1 VISLYSKESFLN
13 GEDLFF
19 IAKTNTST
27 TLKVLVYSINRDK
40 YIYYDFDD
48 EIWKESAS
56 TSFTEY
62 SNASSYMD
70 EGTERFLI
78 VRVPKRFF
86 SKPDF
91 VKIRVENTSDTL
103 DFQEKIVIYG
113 EALPLEAE
121 KINVYGQLFDAYGN
135 PLVGESVVFSVVNE
149 TTYYDNSLYS
159 SMNAFTSTDA
169 NGRFSIYLNR
179 RYNYVLTLPRLSYSK
194 LLKIKDVPSSVGAV
208 EVSFDPA
215 VC

>member
-1 VISLYSKESFLN
+1 MINLYSKESFLN

-19 IAKTNTST
+19 VAKTDINT

-40 YIYYDFDD
+40 YVVYDFDD
-48 EIWKESAS
+48 SVWTESTS
-56 TSFTEY
+56 PSFTEY
-62 SNASSYMD
+62 SNTSSYRD

-78 VRVPKRFF
+78 VRVPKTFF

-91 VKIRVENTSDTL
+91 VKIKVENSSDPN

-159 SMNAFTSTDA
+159 SMNAFTSTDN

-179 RYNYVLTLPRLSYSK
+179 RYNYVLTLPRLAYSK
-194 LLKIKDVPSSVGAV
+194 LLKIKEVPSSVSAV
-208 EVSFDPA
+208 EVSFAPTA
-215 VC
+215 C

>member
-19 IAKTNTST
+19 VAKTDTNT
-27 TLKVLVYSINRDK
+27 TLNVLIYSINRDK
-40 YIYYDFDD
+40 YVVYDFSNNVWT
-48 EIWKESAS
+48 ES
-56 TSFTEY
+56 TSPSFTTY
-62 SNASSYMD
+62 STTSSYKD

-78 VRVPKRFF
+78 VRAPKTFF

-91 VKIRVENTSDTL
+91 VKIKVENTSDST
-103 DFQEKIVIYG
+103 DFQEKIIIYG

-179 RYNYVLTLPRLSYSK
+179 RYNYVLTLPRLAYSK
-194 LLKIKDVPSSVGAV
+194 LLKIKDVPSSVNAV
-208 EVSFDPA
+208 EVSFNPA
-215 VC
+215 AC

>member
-1 VISLYSKESFLN
+1 VIRIYSRESFLN

-19 IAKTNTST
+19 VAQTDTNT

-40 YIYYDFDD
+40 YVVYDFTDSV
-48 EIWKESAS
+48 WTESS
-56 TSFTEY
+56 SPSFTTY
-62 SNASSYMD
+62 SNASSYRD

-78 VRVPKRFF
+78 VRVPKIFF

-91 VKIRVENTSDTL
+91 VKIRVENSSDPT
-103 DFQEKIVIYG
+103 DFQEKILIYG

-121 KINVYGQLFDAYGN
+121 KINVYGQIFDAYGN

-179 RYNYVLTLPRLSYSK
+179 RYNYVLTLPRLAYSK
-194 LLKIKDVPSSVGAV
+194 LLKIKEVPSSVNAV
-208 EVSFDPA
+208 EVSFDSVA
-215 VC
+215 C

>member
-1 VISLYSKESFLN
+1 VISLHSKESFLN

-19 IAKTNTST
+19 VAKTDNST
-27 TLKVLVYSINRDK
+27 TLKVLIYSINRDK
-40 YIYYDFDD
+40 YVVYNFTDNAWA
-48 EIWKESAS
+48 ENSS
-56 TSFTEY
+56 LSFTTY
-62 SNASSYMD
+62 SNASSYRD

-78 VRVPKRFF
+78 VRVPKTFF

-91 VKIRVENTSDTL
+91 VKIRVENSLDST
-103 DFQEKIVIYG
+103 DFQEKIVTYG

-135 PLVGESVVFSVVNE
+135 PLAGESVVFSVVNE

-159 SMNAFTSTDA
+159 SMNAFTSTDV

-179 RYNYVLTLPRLSYSK
+179 RYNYVLTLPRLAYSK
-194 LLKIKDVPSSVGAV
+194 LLKIKDVPLSVSAV
-208 EVSFDPA
+208 EVSFGPTA
-215 VC
+215 C

>member
-1 VISLYSKESFLN
+1 MINIYSKEYFLN

-19 IAKTNTST
+19 VAKTDTST

-40 YIYYDFDD
+40 YVYYDFDD
-48 EIWKESAS
+48 EIWKESSAQ
-56 TSFTEY
+56 SFTEY
-62 SNASSYMD
+62 PNLSHYRD
-70 EGTERFLI
+70 EGAERFLI

-91 VKIRVENTSDTL
+91 VKVKVENSSDAD
-103 DFQEKIVIYG
+103 DFQEKIFVYG
-113 EALPLEAE
+113 EALPLEVE
-121 KINVYGQLFDAYGN
+121 KINVYGQIFDAYGN

-159 SMNAFTSTDA
+159 SMNAFTSTDT

-194 LLKIKDVPSSVGAV
+194 LLKIKDVPLSVSAV
-208 EVSFDPA
+208 EVSFEPTA
-215 VC
+215 C

>member
-19 IAKTNTST
+19 VAQTDTST
-27 TLKVLVYSINRDK
+27 TLKILVYSINRDK
-40 YIYYDFDD
+40 YVVYDFTDNT
-48 EIWKESAS
+48 WTESS
-56 TSFTEY
+56 SPSFTTY
-62 SNASSYMD
+62 SNASFYRD
-70 EGTERFLI
+70 EGTERFLV
-78 VRVPKRFF
+78 VRVPKTFF

-91 VKIRVENTSDTL
+91 VKIRVENSSDSD
-103 DFQEKIVIYG
+103 DFQEKILIYG

-159 SMNAFTSTDA
+159 SMNAFTSTDN

-179 RYNYVLTLPRLSYSK
+179 RYNYVLTLPRLAYSK
-194 LLKIKDVPSSVGAV
+194 LLKIKEVPSGVSAV
-208 EVSFDPA
+208 EVSFEPLA
-215 VC
+215 C

>member
-19 IAKTNTST
+19 VAKTDTNT
-27 TLKVLVYSINRDK
+27 TLKALIYSINRDK
-40 YIYYDFDD
+40 YVVYDFNDNA
-48 EIWKESAS
+48 WVESAS
-56 TSFTEY
+56 PSFTTY
-62 SNASSYMD
+62 SNASSYRD
-70 EGTERFLI
+70 EDTERFLV
-78 VRVPKRFF
+78 VRVPKTLF

-91 VKIRVENTSDTL
+91 VKIRVENSSDSN
-103 DFQEKIVIYG
+103 DFQEKIVVYG

-159 SMNAFTSTDA
+159 SMNAFTSTDV

-179 RYNYVLTLPRLSYSK
+179 RYNYVLTLPRLAYSK
-194 LLKIKDVPSSVGAV
+194 LLKIKDVPSNVSAV
-208 EVSFDPA
+208 EVSFVPTA
-215 VC
+215 C